1 MTYTT
6 TPCCAGVK
14 SLIRIVK
21 WVRGHI
27 KEIKGNTTL
36 EIKVYTP
43 IKKKET
49 LIRSIFK
56 TSAILNQ
63 TQQITSLS
71 LYIYQ

>member
-1 MTYTT
+1 MTKTT

-27 KEIKGNTTL
+27 KEIKVNTTL

-43 IKKKET
+43 MKKIET
-49 LIRSIFK
+49 MTRSIFK
-56 TSAILNQ
+56 TSAAINK
-63 TQQITSLS
+63 TQQMTSLS
-71 LYIYQ
+71 LY